1 MNNCLHKSKRKVH
14 LCGRAG
20 GIFSLFSLLFLP
32 FFFSLSVCVSLFL
45 NIFFFTLVLRIAEL
59 LDGKGAA
66 TGGRFRGKVN
76 KMAQRVKAEK
86 LLHDHLATLRA
97 AAGDCQTES

>member
-1 MNNCLHKSKRKVH
+1 MAEQV
-14 LCGRAG
+14 A
-20 GIFSLFSLLFLP
+20 FSLSFFPSFSSLLFLP
-32 FFFSLSVCVSLFL
+32 LCVCVSFFKH
-45 NIFFFTLVLRIAEL
+45 FFFFLVLRIAEL

>member
-1 MNNCLHKSKRKVH
+1 M
-14 LCGRAG
+14 
-20 GIFSLFSLLFLP
+20 
-32 FFFSLSVCVSLFL
+32 CVSLFL